1 MLVYQR
7 VPSFYL
13 ELTMPENHQ
22 SLVGTNLLTPIWQRL
37 C

>member
-7 VPSFYL
+7 VASFYL
-13 ELTMPENHQ
+13 ELTMPENRHL
-22 SLVGTNLLTPIWQRL
+22 LVGTNLPTPIWQRL